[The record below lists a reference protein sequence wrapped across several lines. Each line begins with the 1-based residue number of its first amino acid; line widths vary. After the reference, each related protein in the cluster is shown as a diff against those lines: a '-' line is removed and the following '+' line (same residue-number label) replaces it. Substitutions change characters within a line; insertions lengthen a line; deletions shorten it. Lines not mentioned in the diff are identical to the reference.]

1 MVAMKVQTLSPPSLV
16 VLLFKEVPG
25 LLCGDSFWPLFF
37 HLDFIVPLKVNLGRV
52 PRLSREHFVMVF
64 TSFQIKRDLEMSECF
79 SLLET
84 VPPDAVSAV

>member
-1 MVAMKVQTLSPPSLV
+1 MVAMKVQTLNLPSLV

-25 LLCGDSFWPLFF
+25 LLCCDSFWLVFF
-37 HLDFIVPLKVNLGRV
+37 HLDFIVLLKDNLCRV
-52 PRLSREHFVMVF
+52 PRLLREHFVVVF

-79 SLLET
+79 SLLEA

>member
-1 MVAMKVQTLSPPSLV
+1 MVAMKVQTVSPHFLV

-25 LLCGDSFWPLFF
+25 LLCCDSFWLLFF
-37 HLDFIVPLKVNLGRV
+37 HLDFIVPLKDNLGRV
-52 PRLSREHFVMVF
+52 PTLSREHFVMVF

-79 SLLET
+79 SLLEA